1 MDFPAQRMQNYERR
15 SAEWI
20 SLPAS
25 TDVLH
30 AIGGGHSFESAL
42 ADIIDNS
49 IDARASRVQIRF
61 VTDDIRLVAVQ
72 IRDDGI
78 GMTEETLVDA
88 FRLGGRREYKGT
100 DLGHYGIGMK
110 SASMRQANY
119 LTVYSAVNEHAGLR
133 VTGARLDP
141 DDTPDGTLGIRILDR
156 KRAEFGYSFG
166 YESNPPES
174 GTVVEWTG
182 IRTASD
188 ATSQEIRQEWLDR
201 RLEST
206 RAFLG
211 LVFHRILE
219 AGDLRIEIDIFEID
233 GLFAGIPRRIEPVNP
248 FGYQI
253 SGRSGYPLRIE
264 GTLPDNT
271 PISAV
276 CHLLPPK
283 GIDRGLSGKRE
294 DWQGLYIYRNNRLLT
309 VNAGWQGLRMPKSDL
324 RLARVEVEVDDNL
337 LSYVTPNP
345 EKNGVVLNP
354 EYSTA
359 LQTAEEPSSG
369 ISFSRYLNEA
379 RITWKESTKRT
390 TEKPLT
396 KISEG
401 IPSPLIQQLGEL
413 FGWRNDHT
421 AVSVVWEEISKDH
434 IFRVDLDRRML
445 IMNTAHA
452 SQLDGEDSPQATMVV
467 TLLYMLVEP
476 HYTRASHLRAT
487 TLQHLEQVNSVLL
500 TALYSS
506 DDADSMVAP
515 VLKRIPADALQKLR
529 GSISIQPDSP
539 DATETSISEL
549 EEVHDGEA
557 GAHTNISL
565 PNYEGV
571 PESPPQEKPV
581 EMELP
586 RTNERAHSSPDTS
599 ALEPEGATRT
609 SRWLGPTDPLD
620 ADDLAAFEAY
630 CAGAGVG
637 EVAAA
642 LGREKNYVA
651 RSLALALFGA
661 EAIEDDDSLAPFH
674 GLPYTPDERER
685 IINAYRSDGSNSI
698 VAIARESRRTPLAI
712 AWLLLDSPKRPVRLD
727 KRVRKNV
734 RRRLKSD

>member
-1 MDFPAQRMQNYERR
+1 MHNYERR
-15 SAEWI
+15 SAAWI

-42 ADIIDNS
+42 ADIVDNS

-61 VTDDIRLVAVQ
+61 ITDNIRLVAVQ
-72 IRDDGI
+72 IRDDGT

-88 FRLGGRREYKGT
+88 FRLGGRRKYKDT

-110 SASMRQANY
+110 SASMRQANS
-119 LTVYSAVNEHAGLR
+119 LTVYSAVNEHAGLS

-156 KRAEFGYSFG
+156 QRAEFGYSYG
-166 YESNPPES
+166 YESDPPES
-174 GTVVEWTG
+174 GTVVEWTD

-188 ATSQEIRQEWLDR
+188 AASQEIRQEWLDR

-219 AGDLRIEIDIFEID
+219 AGDLRIEIDILEID
-233 GLFAGIPRRIEPVNP
+233 GLFAGIPRRIDPVNP

-253 SGRSGYPLRIE
+253 SGRPGYPRRIE

-294 DWQGLYIYRNNRLLT
+294 EWQGLYIYRNNRLLT
-309 VNAGWQGLRMPKSDL
+309 VNAGWQGLCIPKSDL

-337 LSYVTPNP
+337 LPYVTPNP
-345 EKNGVVLNP
+345 EKNGVVLDP
-354 EYSTA
+354 EYATA
-359 LQTAEEPSSG
+359 LQAAAEPSSG
-369 ISFSRYLNEA
+369 TTFSSYLDEA
-379 RITWKESTKRT
+379 RIAWKESTKRT

-401 IPSPLIQQLGEL
+401 IPSSLIQQLGEL

-421 AVSVVWEEISKDH
+421 AVSVVWEEISTDH

-445 IMNTAHA
+445 VMNSAHA
-452 SQLDGEDSPQATMVV
+452 SQLDGEDSSQATIVV

-476 HYTRASHLRAT
+476 HFTRASHLRAT

-506 DDADSMVAP
+506 DDAASMVSP
-515 VLKRIPADALQKLR
+515 VLRRIPADALAKLR
-529 GSISIQPDSP
+529 ESISNHSGSP
-539 DATETSISEL
+539 DTTESVVSEL
-549 EEVHDGEA
+549 EALPAGEA
-557 GAHTNISL
+557 SAHTNISL
-565 PNYEGV
+565 PNYDGV
-571 PESPPQEKPV
+571 PEGPPEEEHVEK
-581 EMELP
+581 ELSGL
-586 RTNERAHSSPDTS
+586 NESEQVSPDVP
-599 ALEPEGATRT
+599 ALEPERASRAF
-609 SRWLGPTDPLD
+609 RWLGPSDPLG
-620 ADDLAAFEAY
+620 AEDLAAFEAY
-630 CAGAGVG
+630 CSGAGVG

-642 LGREKNYVA
+642 LGREKTSVA
-651 RSLALALFGA
+651 ISLALALFGA
-661 EAIEDDDSLAPFH
+661 EATEDDDSLAPFH

-685 IINAYRSDGSNSI
+685 IINAYRSDSFKSI
-698 VAIARESRRTPLAI
+698 VAIARENRRTPLAI

-734 RRRLKSD
+734 RRRLKVDE